1 MMIRWKVAQWFELW
15 WWKRY
20 MNQKNKMQYIS
31 WKSSYWLGL
40 IERLGMKQHWL
51 FASDVADLGCGPF
64 GLSLIHEPLK
74 KPLVAVDPLINEYEQ
89 QLNHFK
95 KEEYPSTQ
103 FINSTLES
111 YNSEKKFDFVF
122 CMNAINHVSDIVYSI
137 KKLAMLTKE
146 NGILIIGAD
155 AHNYAFFNFLFR
167 LVPGDILHPHQYNLL
182 EYELMLKN
190 SGFEIKKQQMIKKEF
205 FFSYWVIVAERRS
218 K

>member
-1 MMIRWKVAQWFELW
+1 
-15 WWKRY
+15 
-20 MNQKNKMQYIS
+20 
-31 WKSSYWLGL
+31 
-40 IERLGMKQHWL
+40 
-51 FASDVADLGCGPF
+51 
-64 GLSLIHEPLK
+64 
-74 KPLVAVDPLINEYEQ
+74 
-89 QLNHFK
+89 
-95 KEEYPSTQ
+95 
-103 FINSTLES
+103 
-111 YNSEKKFDFVF
+111 
-122 CMNAINHVSDIVYSI
+122 VSDIVYSI

-190 SGFEIKKQQMIKKEF
+190 SGFEIKKQQMIKKDF